1 MCTWVVGGSW
11 VGQIVLP
18 GPSSS
23 GERQTLLSHTDS
35 EGWGQSSK
43 CVWENLCHNGQGQ
56 GGAVSAL
63 HSGRDG
69 SPRASEEWS
78 SVRTFVHM
86 VHHMAP
92 TDPCG
97 NTVHG
102 EQHRSLLWLDH
113 GPRHGHQQHQT
124 LFLKYLEM
132 VVMANCEF

>member
-1 MCTWVVGGSW
+1 MKGRPCSPTLIVRGEASLLNVCERISATKGKAKE
-11 VGQIVLP
+11 GQC
-18 GPSSS
+18 
-23 GERQTLLSHTDS
+23 QLSI
-35 EGWGQSSK
+35 
-43 CVWENLCHNGQGQ
+43 Q
-56 GGAVSAL
+56 GGMVL
-63 HSGRDG
+63 LVPVRDG
-69 SPRASEEWS
+69 VS

-92 TDPCG
+92 TAPCG

-113 GPRHGHQQHQT
+113 GPSRGHQQHQT